1 MKKYFYC
8 SCYAMVNEEREVPYK
23 KIDLFFLVVAFIVPY
38 LLANVCLIVYRQCAH
53 VYCPESR

>member
-23 KIDLFFLVVAFIVPY
+23 KIDFFFLVVAFIVPY
-38 LLANVCLIVYRQCAH
+38 LLANVCLIVYR
-53 VYCPESR
+53 